1 MKFLGDMGISPR
13 TIALLR
19 EQGYDAIHLIEE
31 NLEKMTDQNILDKAR
46 QEERILLT
54 VDLDFAQLLAIS
66 GDSLPSVILFRLG
79 NVSREVVNRRLL
91 AILNDY
97 ATELTNG
104 LIISVTDVSIQLRH
118 LPIQP

>member
-97 ATELTNG
+97 VTELTNG
-104 LIISVTDVSIQLRH
+104 LIISVTDVSIRLRH

>member
-91 AILNDY
+91 AILNDH

-104 LIISVTDVSIQLRH
+104 LIISVTDVSIRLRH